1 MLRFI
6 SRQNH
11 EYGFYWRVLH
21 KVRLNPSYLLTSFSK
36 NWSCELYDY
45 LPIFFPCLFFVLSFI
60 SILLIFTSS
69 CFSSKQNYSSLLCF
83 SVFGCCTLNIVF
95 ALQDLSFCCL
105 NVMIWKPDVI
115 LIGILSHT
123 TSSIWVF
130 QRSVTYP
137 VLLKFRAIPHV
148 PRNIC
153 TTYQF
158 VSTKYLRNK
167 TDTRVNIHYE
177 IALLRYKT
185 LKKFWGKNL
194 RGLGIYASF
203 SPPAPHSRYTFN
215 GLKITNELIPVLKKR
230 VCGRHAQRVTQSQR
244 MK

>member
-1 MLRFI
+1 MTIF
-6 SRQNH
+6 H
-11 EYGFYWRVLH
+11 
-21 KVRLNPSYLLTSFSK
+21 
-36 NWSCELYDY
+36 
-45 LPIFFPCLFFVLSFI
+45 FFPLFIFCFVLYLYSVNF
-60 SILLIFTSS
+60 SSS

-83 SVFGCCTLNIVF
+83 YFWLLHLKHLLCFV
-95 ALQDLSFCCL
+95 SFCCL
-105 NVMIWKPDVI
+105 DVMIWKPDVI

-137 VLLKFRAIPHV
+137 VLLKFKAIPHV

-158 VSTKYLRNK
+158 VSTKYSRNK

-177 IALLRYKT
+177 ITLLRYNT
-185 LKKFWGKNL
+185 LKKIWGKNL

>member
-1 MLRFI
+1 M
-6 SRQNH
+6 
-11 EYGFYWRVLH
+11 
-21 KVRLNPSYLLTSFSK
+21 
-36 NWSCELYDY
+36 
-45 LPIFFPCLFFVLSFI
+45 
-60 SILLIFTSS
+60 
-69 CFSSKQNYSSLLCF
+69 
-83 SVFGCCTLNIVF
+83 
-95 ALQDLSFCCL
+95 
-105 NVMIWKPDVI
+105 
-115 LIGILSHT
+115 SHT

-137 VLLKFRAIPHV
+137 VLLKFKAIPHV

-203 SPPAPHSRYTFN
+203 SPPPPHSRYTFN
-215 GLKITNELIPVLKKR
+215 ELKITNELIPVLKKR
-230 VCGRHAQRVTQSQR
+230 VIRSNCVYCRSLSHSKLHCSFLLKYNLAFFFHLLLAEKTILFTPEANKVIANCMWKTCAKSYTES
-244 MK
+244 KDEINL